1 MLLKRLEI
9 NGFKSFAKSATLEFP
24 TRITAIVG
32 PNGSGKSNVADSIR
46 WVLGEQSI
54 KSLRGKKGEDLI
66 FGGTSQVAKMGKASV
81 SLVFDNKKKIFPLE
95 FDEVIISR
103 KIYRDGVNDYIL
115 NDSQVRLK
123 DIIELLSKVGLGAS
137 QHHIIAQ
144 GDADRILYASPK
156 ERKSMVEEALGL
168 KIFELKKHEAERKLE
183 STAENIKQVESLR
196 REIQPHLK
204 YLSQQAEK
212 MKNASEV
219 RNQLETLTHEYA
231 ARELLT
237 LSEKEAEIKK
247 GKDPLTAEL
256 KRLEDAI
263 KSAENILKNA
273 EENSDAASFF
283 AELKKLDEALD
294 VLSKKRRELEREAG
308 RLEADTERSSGS
320 LLKDSALPKE
330 KVKSVLLGLVRDLES
345 VSSGG
350 NMEAVRNTIFS
361 TIQKIYT
368 FLESINA
375 GDGERK
381 HDVAPKEES
390 KENLQKCKNAI
401 GEIESEEKKLLE
413 KKKELEKSY
422 SSQADKA
429 AKEGSLYRQKTE
441 EAVRVR
447 DSLRNITSEEERF
460 LIIKKEFEMEFS
472 PWIAK
477 AKPEGNLLDDAE
489 RNQLRKKIE
498 RLRIRL
504 EEAGG
509 VDEGVVHEYEETQKR
524 DEFLAHELED
534 LKKASESLGSV
545 FEDLEERIEKDFEAG
560 LSKINKLFGD
570 FFHEIFGGG
579 RAEIKLLKPQKRK
592 LLPDEKLEE
601 SWEGEEVEEEEGID
615 IIVDIPRKRIKSLN
629 MLSGGERA
637 LTSIALLFAM
647 STVNTPPFLVLDET
661 DAALDEANSNRYAS
675 MLREL
680 GKKTQLVVVTH
691 NRETMK
697 AADVLYGVTMGNDG
711 VSKLLSIKF
720 EEAEDVLAKKK

>member
-1 MLLKRLEI
+1 MLLKRLEV
-9 NGFKSFAKSATLEFP
+9 NGFKSFAKSAALEFP

-32 PNGSGKSNVADSIR
+32 PNGSGKSNVADAIR

-66 FGGTSQVAKMGKASV
+66 FGGTPQVAKMGKASV
-81 SLVFDNKKKIFPLE
+81 SLVFDNRKKIFPLE

-123 DIIELLSKVGLGAS
+123 DVIELLSKVGLGAS

-144 GDADRILYASPK
+144 GDADRTLYASPK

-168 KIFELKKHEAERKLE
+168 KIFELKKHEAERKLD
-183 STAENIKQVESLR
+183 STADNIKQVESLR

-219 RNQLETLTHEYA
+219 RAQLENLTSEYV
-231 ARELLT
+231 ARELKT
-237 LSEKEAEIKK
+237 LSGKESEIKK
-247 GKDPLTAEL
+247 EKDPLVSEL
-256 KRLEDAI
+256 KRMEETI

-273 EENSDAASFF
+273 EENSNAASFF
-283 AELKKLDEALD
+283 GELKKLDEALD
-294 VLSKKRRELEREAG
+294 ALSKKRRALEREAG
-308 RLEADTERSSGS
+308 RLEAETEKGFGILS
-320 LLKDSALPKE
+320 KDLALPKE
-330 KVKSVLLGLVRDLES
+330 KVRSVLLELARDLES

-368 FLESINA
+368 FLESIND
-375 GDGERK
+375 DGGGQISP
-381 HDVAPKEES
+381 VSPKGEA

-401 GEIESEEKKLLE
+401 AEIESEEKKLLS

-422 SSQADKA
+422 SSQADKV

-441 EAVRVR
+441 EAARVR
-447 DSLRNITSEEERF
+447 DKLRDINSEEDRF
-460 LIIKKEFEMEFS
+460 LIIKKEFELEFG

-477 AKPEGNLLDDAE
+477 IKPEGSMLLGEE

-509 VDEGVVHEYEETQKR
+509 VDESVVREYEETQKR
-524 DEFLAHELED
+524 DEFLVHELED

-545 FEDLEERIEKDFEAG
+545 FEDLEKRIEKDFELG
-560 LSKINKLFGD
+560 LSKINKLFGE
-570 FFHEIFGGG
+570 FFYEIFGGG
-579 RAEIKLLKPQKRK
+579 KAEIKLLKPQKIKK
-592 LLPDEKLEE
+592 LKDDLEDEG
-601 SWEGEEVEEEEGID
+601 WEGEEVEEEEGLD
-615 IIVDIPRKRIKSLN
+615 IFVDIPRKRIKSLN

-647 STVNTPPFLVLDET
+647 STVNPPPFLVLDET
-661 DAALDEANSNRYAS
+661 DAALDEANSNRYS
-675 MLREL
+675 NMLVEL
-680 GKKTQLVVVTH
+680 GKKTQLIVVTH

>member
-1 MLLKRLEI
+1 MLFKRLEI
-9 NGFKSFAKSATLEFP
+9 AGFKSFAKHATLEFP

-66 FGGTSQVAKMGKASV
+66 FGGTPQVPKMGKASV

-103 KIYRDGVNDYIL
+103 KIYRDGANDYVL

-156 ERKSMVEEALGL
+156 ERKSMIEEALGL
-168 KIFELKKHEAERKLE
+168 KIFELKKHEAEKKLE
-183 STAENIKQVESLR
+183 ITAENIKQIESLR

-219 RNQLETLTHEYA
+219 RSQLEELTREYV
-231 ARELLT
+231 ARELKT
-237 LSEKEAEIKK
+237 LAEKEDETKK
-247 GKDPLTAEL
+247 TKEPLTGEL
-256 KRLEDAI
+256 KHLEDAI
-263 KSAENILKNA
+263 RSAEDILKNA
-273 EENSDAASFF
+273 EANSNAANFF
-283 AELKKLDEALD
+283 NELKKLDEALD
-294 VLSKKRRELEREAG
+294 ILSKKRRDLEREGG
-308 RLEADTERSSGS
+308 RLEAELERSSGAI
-320 LLKDSALPKE
+320 LKDSVLPKE

-350 NMEAVRNTIFS
+350 NMEAVRNAIFS

-368 FLESINA
+368 FLESIND
-375 GDGERK
+375 DGGEQRT
-381 HDVAPKEES
+381 VSLPKSEA

-401 GEIESEEKKLLE
+401 IEIESEEKKFLT
-413 KKKELEKSY
+413 KKKELEKTY
-422 SSQADKA
+422 SAEADKV

-441 EAVRVR
+441 EAARVR
-447 DSLRNITSEEERF
+447 DRLRDVNSEEERLF
-460 LIIKKEFEMEFS
+460 IIKKEFEIEFGS
-472 PWIAK
+472 WIAK
-477 AKPEGNLLDDAE
+477 TNPEGILLDGAE

-509 VDEGVVHEYEETQKR
+509 VDEGVVNEYEETQKR
-524 DEFLAHELED
+524 DAFLSNELED
-534 LKKASESLGSV
+534 LKKASDSLGSV
-545 FEDLEERIEKDFEAG
+545 FGDLEKRIEKDFEAG

-579 RAEIKLLKPQKRK
+579 RAEIKLLKPQKKK
-592 LLPDEKLEE
+592 LSPEE
-601 SWEGEEVEEEEGID
+601 EIEGSWEGEAVEEEEGID

-647 STVNTPPFLVLDET
+647 STVNPPPFLVLDET
-661 DAALDEANSNRYAS
+661 DAALDEANSQRYS
-675 MLREL
+675 NMLVEL
-680 GKKTQLVVVTH
+680 GKKTQLLVVTH

-720 EEAEDVLAKKK
+720 EEAEEVLAKKI